1 MTAVVTYAAGM
12 RGRAVRLVG
21 LFAVL
26 AALAGC
32 SAATGSPPAPVAAGA
47 PAAPTGPA
55 ATTHPT
61 HTVPPPRAPLRAGER
76 LTTLTV
82 PRAYAPAPPP
92 GATDEYR
99 CFLVDPRLR
108 QPTFLTGSQFLPGNA
123 ALVHHAIFYRVA
135 RADVAEARDLDR
147 TDPGDGWTC
156 FGGTGVGGSE
166 PARQLNSG
174 SDWVAAWAPGG
185 GERRAPAGTG
195 YLLEPGA
202 QLVMQVHY
210 NLLRAEP
217 GATDRPGI
225 RLRFNAGT
233 APLKPLRT
241 TLLPAPVE
249 LPCAAGETGPLCDRT
264 ASVLDLIRRFGPKAG
279 STVAGLGLLCMP
291 KGQPVAGSVQR
302 CDHPV
307 REAGRLYAVAGHMHL
322 LGTAIKVELNPGTP
336 RARTLLDVP
345 SYSFHDQPAV
355 ALPEPVAVRP
365 GDTYR
370 VTCRHDAAQRRYLEE
385 LRGVAPRY
393 VVWGDGTTDE
403 MCLGTVVRD

>member
-1 MTAVVTYAAGM
+1 MRRVGWLVAA
-12 RGRAVRLVG
+12 
-21 LFAVL
+21 AVL
-26 AALAGC
+26 VSGC
-32 SAATGSPPAPVAAGA
+32 ASATGSPPAPVAAPT
-47 PAAPTGPA
+47 PASTP
-55 ATTHPT
+55 ATTTGTSHP
-61 HTVPPPRAPLRAGER
+61 VPPRTPLRAGER

-82 PRAYAPAPPP
+82 PRAYAPAPPA

-99 CFLVDPRLR
+99 CFLVDPGLR
-108 QPTFLTGSQFLPGNA
+108 EPTFLTGSLFVPANA
-123 ALVHHAIFYRVA
+123 EIVHHAIFYRVD
-135 RADVAEARDLDR
+135 RADVPEARALDKA
-147 TDPGDGWTC
+147 DPDDGWTC
-156 FGGTGVGGSE
+156 FGGTGIGGSE
-166 PARQLNSG
+166 PGRQLNSG

-185 GERRAPAGTG
+185 GERQAPAGTG
-195 YLLEPGA
+195 YLLEPGG

-210 NLLRAEP
+210 NMLRAGP

-225 RLRFNAGT
+225 RLRFSDGST
-233 APLKPLRT
+233 RLKPLRT

-249 LPCAAGETGPLCDRT
+249 LPCAPGESGPLCDRT
-264 ASVLDLIRRFGPKAG
+264 ASVLDLIRRFGPESG
-279 STVAGLGLLCMP
+279 SIVAGLGLLCMP
-291 KGQPVAGSVQR
+291 RGQPVAGSVQR
-302 CDHPV
+302 CDHRV
-307 REAGRLYAVAGHMHL
+307 REAGRVYAVAGHMHL

-355 ALPEPVAVRP
+355 ALAQPVEVRP

-385 LRGVAPRY
+385 LRGVPARY